1 MTRLRTRLLPHLLFG
16 AGTALFSLGIGHAA
30 PPTAPFIADLHKHTL
45 LTSSIPADGDENPYA
60 LIVAP
65 VTSGRVKA
73 GDVLF
78 DNFNNRKNFQG
89 TGTTIMQYD
98 PTTRATRL
106 FANVPADLKAC
117 PGGVGLTTAMTML
130 KSGDIV
136 VGSMP
141 SKDGTTATLG
151 QGCLIVL
158 DSNGKIISTIT
169 DPQING
175 PWGNIAVIDQGDTA
189 TLFISNIG
197 FGMGAP
203 GTPDQHKATVLRL
216 VLNTQAGQAP
226 TIASSTVIASGFSAI
241 ADASAFAV
249 GPTGLALG
257 ADGTLYVSD
266 GVANRIVAIKDAAT
280 RTTSAGTGV
289 VVTTGGLLKRPLAM
303 AMAPNGDLLAIN
315 ALNGQVVEIDPQTG
329 TQRGARWIDADEA
342 QSPPGSG
349 DLFGIALMPDG
360 TGFYYVQD
368 DTNTLMAA
376 SR

>member
-1 MTRLRTRLLPHLLFG
+1 MPRFRTSLLLGFG
-16 AGTALFSLGIGHAA
+16 VAIGFLCVDRAA
-30 PPTAPFIADLHKHTL
+30 SASAPFIADLHKHVL
-45 LTSSIPADGDENPYA
+45 LTSSIPANGDENPYA

-249 GPTGLALG
+249 GPTGQALG

-266 GVANRIVAIKDAAT
+266 GLANRIVAIKDAAT

-329 TQRGARWIDADEA
+329 TQRGAQWIDADEA

-349 DLFGIALMPDG
+349 DLVGIAMMPDG